1 MRAVLLMCCCV
12 GRRAPRSSLGPTRSQ
27 RARGGRDRDS
37 HVIIWTCHRVSH
49 RDILGQIWQLRGRS
63 KEPIGR
69 EGDASAPYRPLG
81 LMYILYT
88 VELSTVSRARQFG
101 REPLK
106 IGINIANQVANVDNC
121 WS

>member
-1 MRAVLLMCCCV
+1 MKVDESCAVDVLLRGTTRTSV
-12 GRRAPRSSLGPTRSQ
+12 QPRSNQVPARTRRERQ
-27 RARGGRDRDS
+27 GDRDS

-81 LMYILYT
+81 LCT
-88 VELSTVSRARQFG
+88 SCTLSNSAPSHEFG
-101 REPLK
+101 SLEESL
-106 IGINIANQVANVDNC
+106 
-121 WS
+121 